1 MVHGLWF
8 GNATSPLRDDEP
20 ALVMELCS
28 MGLWKYLKE
37 KKDKGELALFSVHSK
52 LEILR
57 DVAAVMIYLH
67 SVQIVH
73 GNLTALNILLIIKG
87 SNLK

>member
-1 MVHGLWF
+1 MQHGSLEVPQ
-8 GNATSPLRDDEP
+8 G
-20 ALVMELCS
+20 
-28 MGLWKYLKE
+28 E
-37 KKDKGELALFSVHSK
+37 KRQGELALFSVHSK